1 MIEYHSSGF
10 DDVTSVTRAQREES
24 ERVWE
29 SVRSGIQQLVDNG
42 SVDPQVGPLL
52 QARDAEFR
60 QKAGLFDESVVD
72 QQNAMHRV
80 ASIGQEGGGRMR
92 RAASGG
98 A

>member
-1 MIEYHSSGF
+1 MIEYKTSGF
-10 DDVTSVTRAQREES
+10 DGLGNMARAQREES
-24 ERVWE
+24 ERIWE
-29 SVRSGIQQLVDNG
+29 SVRSGIQHLVDNG

-72 QQNAMHRV
+72 QQNAMNRV

-92 RAASGG
+92 RAAAGG